1 MTAAI
6 FVKGGDSAAAAIKK
20 LESLPEEVDLR
31 EDKPD
36 SKSSSSSFA
45 RVTMDSSTR
54 SLSIKTGGSAVS
66 EIIDFQE
73 LDI

>member
-36 SKSSSSSFA
+36 SKSSSFA